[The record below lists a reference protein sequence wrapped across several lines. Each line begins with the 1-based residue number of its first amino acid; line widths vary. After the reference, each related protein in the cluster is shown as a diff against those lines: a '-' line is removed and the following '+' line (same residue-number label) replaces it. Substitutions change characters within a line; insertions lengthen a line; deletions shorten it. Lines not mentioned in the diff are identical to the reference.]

1 MNESLAGGSER
12 DELCPLRSRREWSA
26 DEIKRIGYRAVDM
39 IAKHL
44 MTLPEKPVFRPFP
57 PELAAKYPTRRR
69 RSRVRRQTTFWP
81 PLLRRSNRT
90 LSETAIRGF
99 TGG

>member
-12 DELCPLRSRREWSA
+12 DELCTLRPRREWSA
-26 DEIKRIGYRAVDM
+26 DKIKRIGYCAADM
-39 IAKHL
+39 IAQHL
-44 MTLPEKPVFRPFP
+44 TTLPEKPVFRPFP
-57 PELAAKYPTRRR
+57 PDLAAKYLDSKAP
-69 RSRVRRQTTFWP
+69 SQVRRLSTFWP
-81 PLLRRSNRT
+81 PLLRRSKRT